1 MGVEVIESGILMV
14 RPGPD
19 DDSGRD
25 VIADWGS
32 SGSSSDSEEDSSSDD
47 SDDVSD
53 DVEAVLV
60 AVKVAASGT

>member
-14 RPGPD
+14 KPGLD

-25 VIADWGS
+25 GLADWGS
-32 SGSSSDSEEDSSSDD
+32 SGSSSDSEDSSSDD
-47 SDDVSD
+47 SDEVSD

-60 AVKVAASGT
+60 ALELDTTGT

>member
-1 MGVEVIESGILMV
+1 MGVEFIEFGILIV
-14 RPGPD
+14 KPGPD

-25 VIADWGS
+25 GLADWGS
-32 SGSSSDSEEDSSSDD
+32 SGSASDFEEDSSSDD

-60 AVKVAASGT
+60 ALELDATGI